1 VEPAAS
7 AAWFEAPG
15 DGSGC
20 RPVSTPRYSTTDS
33 VAGFLAALSLALSG
47 IAIVRQPGLLAPAA
61 ALVAIVAAR
70 MTVAYRTLTFVAVMA
85 AALAFLVGMTV
96 AVLTDSR
103 IY

>member
-1 VEPAAS
+1 M
-7 AAWFEAPG
+7 
-15 DGSGC
+15 
-20 RPVSTPRYSTTDS
+20 STPRDTTTES

-47 IAIVRQPGLLAPAA
+47 IAMVRQPGLLAPAA

-70 MTVAYRTLTFVAVMA
+70 MTVAYRTLTFVAVLGSA
-85 AALAFLVGMTV
+85 FAFLVGMTV